1 MTSSL
6 YSPAQSRRTFSAS
19 LQQPGA
25 TLADM
30 AFTREM
36 ASKVPEVTLY
46 FWLIKILGTTV
57 GETAADSLD
66 ADLGIGLIGTAAL
79 TSVFLVVALI
89 IQFTR
94 KQYVPWIY
102 WLVVVLISVVGTL
115 ITDILTDDLGVPLE
129 VSTGVFAVAL
139 AATFGIWFASERT
152 LSIHSIRT
160 PKREAFYWF
169 AILFTFSLGTAAGD
183 LIAEQVDL
191 GYAKSAVLFG
201 VVIAVVAAAHFGLKL
216 NAVLA
221 FWIAYVVTRP
231 LGASIGDLLTQDRD
245 EGGLGFGPTVVSIV
259 FTIVIVALVA
269 FLTGTKVDVLPE
281 PSNERQ
287 PADAKTGDAVR

>member
-1 MTSSL
+1 
-6 YSPAQSRRTFSAS
+6 
-19 LQQPGA
+19 
-25 TLADM
+25 M

-287 PADAKTGDAVR
+287 PADAQTGGAVR